1 MSHKRTTDPDNP
13 EWTESDFARALYGT
27 DIPTAVRSAFGK
39 PPAKA
44 SLATIV
50 AAQGAGFS
58 RAALAA

>member
-13 EWTESDFARALYGT
+13 EWTERDFARALYGA
-27 DIPTAVRSAFGK
+27 DIPAAVRSAFGRG
-39 PPAKA
+39 PAEA

-58 RAALAA
+58 RAAPAA